1 MSYALT
7 QIEME
12 ILDIIRSRVGEEN
25 AIKDTEI
32 RKIIDVPDPDKR
44 KPTAGLR
51 DIVNSLRQKEYPI
64 CSGIKGYWYAKD
76 IAELRENIEA
86 LDGRAIKIMTATKG
100 MKARLE
106 MWMRN
111 SQASLL

>member
-1 MSYALT
+1 
-7 QIEME
+7 ME
-12 ILDIIRSRVGEEN
+12 ILDIIRSRVGEEK

-32 RKIIDVPDPDKR
+32 RQMIDVPDPDKR

-51 DIVNSLRQKEYPI
+51 DIINSLRQKAYPI

-100 MKARLE
+100 MKETLE
-106 MWMRN
+106 AWTRN
-111 SQASLL
+111 NQATLL